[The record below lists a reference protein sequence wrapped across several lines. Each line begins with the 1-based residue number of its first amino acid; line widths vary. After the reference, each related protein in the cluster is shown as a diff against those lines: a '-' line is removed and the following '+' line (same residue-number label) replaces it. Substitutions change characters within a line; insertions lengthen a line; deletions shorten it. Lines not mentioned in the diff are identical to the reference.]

1 MPGRPVRLAAA
12 PADAAEVAAGLESL
26 RAEVGVVSDW
36 PADAL
41 AEAEHAAR
49 TGAAPGAEER
59 AELHARA
66 DRTDIPF
73 VTVDPAGSTDLDQA
87 VHVAPHGRGWRVH
100 YAIADVASFVR
111 PGGALDAATQER
123 GTTVYAPDGRVPLH
137 PEVLSEGAASLLPG
151 QARPAVLWRVDLDAD
166 GEPVDVQVERAV
178 VRSRAQLTYEG
189 VQEALD
195 AGTADDVLA
204 GVRAVG
210 LLREERER
218 ARGGV
223 SLDVPE
229 QEVVPDPAGG
239 WSLRFRR
246 TLPVEGWNAQISLLT
261 GAVAARIMLDA
272 GVGVLR
278 TLPPADARDVDR
290 LRRTAA
296 ALEIPWDADEPYGD
310 LLPRLDSAV
319 DGHAAFLQE
328 ATSLFRGAAYV
339 AFGGADGAPAPA
351 GEAAEH
357 AAIRLPY
364 AHVTAPL
371 RRLVDRYGTEVCL
384 AVTAGREVPA
394 WVRDA
399 LPGLPATMAG
409 TGRRAS
415 AFDRG
420 VLDLVEAVVLA
431 PSVGRTFVGVVVDA
445 DEPRDGEARGQLQL
459 REPAVRARVTGAAP
473 LPLGDAVEAR
483 LTEASVPHRRV
494 VFALERPVRPESR
507 LASRG

>member
-1 MPGRPVRLAAA
+1 MPGRPVRLAAR

-26 RAEVGVVSDW
+26 RAEVGVVRGW

-41 AEAEHAAR
+41 AEAQHAAR
-49 TGAAPGAEER
+49 TGAAPDAAGR
-59 AELHARA
+59 DELSVRA
-66 DRTDIPF
+66 DRTDVPF
-73 VTVDPAGSTDLDQA
+73 VTVDPEGSTDLDQA
-87 VHVAPHGRGWRVH
+87 VHVARHGRGWRLR

-111 PGGALDAATQER
+111 PGGALDVATHER
-123 GTTVYAPDGRVPLH
+123 GSTVYAPDGRVPLH

-151 QARPAVLWRVDLDAD
+151 QERPAVLWQVDLDAD
-166 GEPVDVQVERAV
+166 GEPVDVQVERAT

-189 VQEALD
+189 AQRALD
-195 AGTADDVLA
+195 DGTADDVLA

-246 TLPVEGWNAQISLLT
+246 TLPVEGWNAQVSLLT
-261 GAVAARIMLDA
+261 GAVAARVMLGA

-278 TLPPADARDVDR
+278 TLPPADARDVAR

-296 ALEIPWDADEPYGD
+296 ALGIAWDADEPYAD
-310 LLPRLDSAV
+310 VLPRLDSGTGA
-319 DGHAAFLQE
+319 HAAFLHE

-339 AFGGADGAPAPA
+339 AFGHDGPAPA
-351 GEAAEH
+351 GTDAEH

-384 AVTAGREVPA
+384 SVAAGRDVPD
-394 WVRDA
+394 WVRAA
-399 LPGLPATMAG
+399 LPALPATMAG

-431 PSVGRTFVGVVVDA
+431 PAVGRTFEGVVVDA
-445 DEPRDGEARGQLQL
+445 DEPRDGRVRGQLQL
-459 REPAVRARVTGAAP
+459 REPAVRARVTADGP
-473 LPLGDAVEAR
+473 LPLGGSVEAR
-483 LTEASVPHRRV
+483 LTEAYVPHRRV
-494 VFALERPVRPESR
+494 VFSVGCPDRPESA
-507 LASRG
+507 LASPA

>member
-1 MPGRPVRLAAA
+1 MPGRPVRLTAA

-26 RAEVGVVSDW
+26 RAEVGVVGEW

-49 TGAAPGAEER
+49 TGAAPGAAER
-59 AELHARA
+59 AELRDRA
-66 DRTDIPF
+66 DRTDVPF

-87 VHVAPHGRGWRVH
+87 VHVARHGTGWRVH

-111 PGGALDAATQER
+111 PGGALDVATQDR

-151 QARPAVLWRVDLDAD
+151 QVRPAVLWRVDLDAD
-166 GEPVDVQVERAV
+166 GEPVDVQVERAL

-189 VQEALD
+189 AQEALD

-246 TLPVEGWNAQISLLT
+246 TLPVEGWNAQVSLLT
-261 GAVAARIMLDA
+261 GAVAARLMLDA

-278 TLPPADARDVDR
+278 TLPPADVRDVAR

-296 ALEIPWDADEPYGD
+296 ALDVAWGADEPYAD

-319 DGHAAFLQE
+319 DAHAAFLHE

-339 AFGGADGAPAPA
+339 AFGGSDAAPVPT
-351 GEAAEH
+351 GDDAEH
-357 AAIRLPY
+357 AAIGLPY

-371 RRLVDRYGTEVCL
+371 RRLVDRYGSEVCL
-384 AVTAGREVPA
+384 AVAAGRAVPA
-394 WVRDA
+394 WVTAA

-420 VLDLVEAVVLA
+420 ALDLVEAAVLA
-431 PSVGRTFVGVVVDA
+431 RAVGRTFRGVVVDA
-445 DEPRDGEARGQLQL
+445 DEPEDGRARGQLQL
-459 REPAVRARVTGAAP
+459 REPAVRARVTTDAP
-473 LPLGDAVEAR
+473 LPLGDEVEAR
-483 LTEASVPHRRV
+483 LTEVSVPHRRV
-494 VFALERPVRPESR
+494 VFAVERPIRPGSA
-507 LASRG
+507 LASPA

>member
-1 MPGRPVRLAAA
+1 MPGRPVRLAAR

-26 RAEVGVVSDW
+26 RAEVGVVRDW

-49 TGAAPGAEER
+49 TGAAPDAAAR
-59 AELHARA
+59 SELRDRA
-66 DRTDIPF
+66 DRTDVPF

-87 VHVAPHGRGWRVH
+87 VHVARRGTGWRVR

-111 PGGALDAATQER
+111 PGGALDLATHER
-123 GTTVYAPDGRVPLH
+123 GSTVYAPDGRVPLH
-137 PEVLSEGAASLLPG
+137 PEVLSEGAASLLAG
-151 QARPAVLWRVDLDAD
+151 QVRPAVLWQVDLDAD
-166 GEPVDVQVERAV
+166 GEPVDVQVERAT

-189 VQEALD
+189 AQRALD
-195 AGTADDVLA
+195 DGTADEVLA

-246 TLPVEGWNAQISLLT
+246 TLPVEGWNAQVSLLT
-261 GAVAARIMLDA
+261 GAVAARVMLDA

-278 TLPPADARDVDR
+278 TLPPADDRDVAR

-296 ALEIPWDADEPYGD
+296 ALGIAWDHDEPYGD

-319 DGHAAFLQE
+319 GAHAAFLHE

-339 AFGGADGAPAPA
+339 AFGGGDDASAPA
-351 GEAAEH
+351 GTDAEH

-384 AVTAGREVPA
+384 AAAAGRAVPA
-394 WVRDA
+394 WVGAA
-399 LPGLPATMAG
+399 LPALPATMAG
-409 TGRRAS
+409 TGRRVS

-420 VLDLVEAVVLA
+420 ALDLVEAAVLA
-431 PSVGRTFVGVVVDA
+431 PAVGRTFVGVVVDA
-445 DEPRDGEARGQLQL
+445 DEPRDGQARGQLQL
-459 REPAVRARVTGAAP
+459 REPAVRARVTADGP
-473 LPLGDAVEAR
+473 LPLGGSVEAR

-494 VFALERPVRPESR
+494 VFSVTCPDRPGSA
-507 LASRG
+507 LASPA